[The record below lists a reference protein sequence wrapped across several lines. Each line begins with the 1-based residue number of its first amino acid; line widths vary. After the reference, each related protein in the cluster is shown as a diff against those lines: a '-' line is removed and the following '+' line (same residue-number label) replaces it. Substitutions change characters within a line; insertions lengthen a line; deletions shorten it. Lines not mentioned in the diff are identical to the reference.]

1 MNLYLSLSLD
11 GIEQEDGS
19 RKGAGEREGG
29 GFLFK
34 EEDFL
39 F

>member
-1 MNLYLSLSLD
+1 MNLDLSLSLD
-11 GIEQEDGS
+11 VVEQEDGS
-19 RKGAGEREGG
+19 RKGAGEKEGG